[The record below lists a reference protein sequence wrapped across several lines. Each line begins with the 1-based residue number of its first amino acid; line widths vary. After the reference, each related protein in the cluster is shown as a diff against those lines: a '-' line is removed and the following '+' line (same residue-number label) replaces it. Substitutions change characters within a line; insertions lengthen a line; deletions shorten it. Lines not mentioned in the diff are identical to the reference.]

1 MTQQL
6 IVDDKASDYYVN
18 VAQFPFVDHS
28 TGVRFEPG
36 VQVKVQQ
43 SDWMKGQSCIQK
55 VMPNK
60 PAKADK

>member
-6 IVDDKASDYYVN
+6 IVDDKAPDYYVN

-36 VQVKVQQ
+36 VQVKVKQ

-55 VMPNK
+55 VI
-60 PAKADK
+60 ADKLAKTDK